1 MVFKNQ
7 KKINPE
13 IIQRSQHNIDPKLI
27 DKDAKEVI
35 NSLESAGFD
44 AFVVGGGV
52 RDLLLGK
59 KPKDFDVATNA
70 TPEEIKK
77 TLPRSR
83 IIGRRFKLVH
93 FRRGRNLIEVATFR
107 SSDKKRVSK
116 NQQGRVLRDNVYGN
130 IREDAFRRDFKIN
143 ALYLNV
149 NNLEIIDYTGGFKD
163 LKERKLTCIG
173 DSDVRFREDPVRT
186 IRAIRFMAAL
196 DLKCEESLKSNISKF
211 AHLLEGV
218 PSARRYEEVLKL
230 FLTGSAVKVL
240 NQLISYDV
248 LRYLLPGAAKSL
260 KDKESGHQSLKFI
273 NLSLN
278 NSDERVKNDLPLT
291 PAFLFS
297 VLLWPSLVK
306 RIGEVQS
313 NKSKIP
319 ALRTAANLIL
329 KQQYSHC
336 FIPNRIENMIKEIWE
351 MQIRLLRTDSS
362 KALDLLTNPRFRA
375 AYDFLLLREKLGVN
389 LNKAGEWWTKAQAE
403 NGVTKKK
410 FTKQRPK
417 YR

>member
-1 MVFKNQ
+1 
-7 KKINPE
+7 
-13 IIQRSQHNIDPKLI
+13 
-27 DKDAKEVI
+27 
-35 NSLESAGFD
+35 
-44 AFVVGGGV
+44 
-52 RDLLLGK
+52 
-59 KPKDFDVATNA
+59 
-70 TPEEIKK
+70 
-77 TLPRSR
+77 
-83 IIGRRFKLVH
+83 
-93 FRRGRNLIEVATFR
+93 
-107 SSDKKRVSK
+107 
-116 NQQGRVLRDNVYGN
+116 
-130 IREDAFRRDFKIN
+130 
-143 ALYLNV
+143 
-149 NNLEIIDYTGGFKD
+149 
-163 LKERKLTCIG
+163 
-173 DSDVRFREDPVRT
+173 
-186 IRAIRFMAAL
+186 MAAL

-248 LRYLLPGAAKSL
+248 LRYLLPGTAKSL

-313 NKSKIP
+313 HKSKIP

-389 LNKAGEWWTKAQAE
+389 LNKAGDWWTKAQAE

-410 FTKQRPK
+410 FSKQRPK

>member
-1 MVFKNQ
+1 LVFNNQ
-7 KKINPE
+7 KKIKPE
-13 IIQRSQHNIDPKLI
+13 IIKRSQHNIDPRLI

-35 NSLESAGFD
+35 NSLELAGFD

-116 NQQGRVLRDNVYGN
+116 NKQGRVLRDNVYGN
-130 IREDAFRRDFKIN
+130 IRDDSFRRDFKIN
-143 ALYLNV
+143 ALYLNI

-163 LKERKLTCIG
+163 LQERKLTCIG

-186 IRAIRFMAAL
+186 IRAIRFMAGL
-196 DLKCEESLKSNISKF
+196 DLKCEESLKNDISKF

-218 PSARRYEEVLKL
+218 PPARRYEEVLKL

-240 NQLISYDV
+240 NQLISYNV
-248 LRYLLPGAAKSL
+248 IRFLLPGTAKIL
-260 KDKESGHQSLKFI
+260 KDEGSNHQFSKFI

-313 NKSKIP
+313 HKSKIP

-362 KALDLLTNPRFRA
+362 KALDLLTDPRFRA
-375 AYDFLLLREKLGVN
+375 AYDFLLLREKSGVN
-389 LNKAGEWWTKAQAE
+389 LNKAGEWWTRAQAE